1 MIRTVLG
8 VAVLAFGAT
17 TLVAQTDP
25 IAARKALMKSNG
37 DQNRVATEM
46 LEGKRPFNL
55 DEAKKVFVVF
65 AEAGEKAPALFPD
78 NSKTGGDTAALP
90 PIWENKADFNAKL
103 AKFASESKAAGDA
116 TKDLDTFKVQ
126 ITEVRKNCGGCHQT
140 YRKRRYSGSLPSRR
154 RCRRARFPRMP
165 PIWKT
170 ARPCSTRAAVRP
182 ATRSRI
188 RRTRPRSAAGLD

>member
-1 MIRTVLG
+1 MMRTVLG
-8 VAVLAFGAT
+8 VAVLAFGT
-17 TLVAQTDP
+17 TALVAQTDP
-25 IAARKALMKSNG
+25 IAARKALMKTNG

-103 AKFASESKAAGDA
+103 AKFANESKAAGDA
-116 TKDLDTFKVQ
+116 TKDLDTFKIQ
-126 ITEVRKNCGGCHQT
+126 ITEVRKNCGGCHQI
-140 YRKRRYSGSLPSRR
+140 YRKR
-154 RCRRARFPRMP
+154 
-165 PIWKT
+165 
-170 ARPCSTRAAVRP
+170 
-182 ATRSRI
+182 AT
-188 RRTRPRSAAGLD
+188 

>member
-17 TLVAQTDP
+17 ALVAQTDP
-25 IAARKALMKSNG
+25 IAARKALMKTNG

-140 YRKRRYSGSLPSRR
+140 YRKR
-154 RCRRARFPRMP
+154 
-165 PIWKT
+165 
-170 ARPCSTRAAVRP
+170 
-182 ATRSRI
+182 AT
-188 RRTRPRSAAGLD
+188 

>member
-17 TLVAQTDP
+17 ALVAQTDP
-25 IAARKALMKSNG
+25 IAARKALMKANG

-55 DEAKKVFVVF
+55 DEAKKIFVVF

-140 YRKRRYSGSLPSRR
+140 YRKR
-154 RCRRARFPRMP
+154 
-165 PIWKT
+165 
-170 ARPCSTRAAVRP
+170 
-182 ATRSRI
+182 AT
-188 RRTRPRSAAGLD
+188 

>member
-17 TLVAQTDP
+17 ALVAQTDP
-25 IAARKALMKSNG
+25 IAARKALMKANG

-116 TKDLDTFKVQ
+116 TKDLDSFKVQ

-140 YRKRRYSGSLPSRR
+140 YRN
-154 RCRRARFPRMP
+154 RA
-165 PIWKT
+165 T
-170 ARPCSTRAAVRP
+170 
-182 ATRSRI
+182 
-188 RRTRPRSAAGLD
+188 

>member
-1 MIRTVLG
+1 MRTVLG

-17 TLVAQTDP
+17 ALVAQTDP
-25 IAARKALMKSNG
+25 IAARKALMKTNG

-90 PIWENKADFNAKL
+90 PVWENKADFNAKL

-140 YRKRRYSGSLPSRR
+140 YRKR
-154 RCRRARFPRMP
+154 
-165 PIWKT
+165 
-170 ARPCSTRAAVRP
+170 
-182 ATRSRI
+182 AT
-188 RRTRPRSAAGLD
+188 

>member
-8 VAVLAFGAT
+8 VAVLVFGAT
-17 TLVAQTDP
+17 ALVAQTDP
-25 IAARKALMKSNG
+25 IAARKALMKTNG

-140 YRKRRYSGSLPSRR
+140 YRKR
-154 RCRRARFPRMP
+154 
-165 PIWKT
+165 
-170 ARPCSTRAAVRP
+170 
-182 ATRSRI
+182 AT
-188 RRTRPRSAAGLD
+188 